1 MDHIPTSSHRKLLED
16 TTIRL
21 GVWNHVCTARDP
33 TRKWLSSISTS
44 LLASRLLLLLTSG
57 LLVLL
62 LLLLSRLL
70 LLTGLTLGKIG
81 LGILFPT
88 PPLPTSLTS
97 LTAHLPSPNSI
108 RADLPKP
115 ILLLILTTLPISRLL
130 CTPPPP
136 QNSLPVSGLYHDQ
149 QNTSLLAT

>member
-1 MDHIPTSSHRKLLED
+1 MSLSAALNSTCFLSTNSIGLIAELGADVSQAQHAGTKTMNHIPTSSNRKLLED

-33 TRKWLSSISTS
+33 TRKWLASISTS

-62 LLLLSRLL
+62 LLLLSGLL

-81 LGILFPT
+81 LGLLFPT

-108 RADLPKP
+108 
-115 ILLLILTTLPISRLL
+115 
-130 CTPPPP
+130 
-136 QNSLPVSGLYHDQ
+136 
-149 QNTSLLAT
+149 

>member
-1 MDHIPTSSHRKLLED
+1 MQERVVSISAALNSTCFLSTNSIGLIAELGADVSQAQHAGTKTMNHIPTSSNRKLLED

-21 GVWNHVCTARDP
+21 GVRNHVCTAWDP

-44 LLASRLLLLLTSG
+44 LLASRLLLLLLTSG

-62 LLLLSRLL
+62 LLLLSGLL

-81 LGILFPT
+81 LGLLFPT
-88 PPLPTSLTS
+88 PPLPISLTS

-108 RADLPKP
+108 
-115 ILLLILTTLPISRLL
+115 
-130 CTPPPP
+130 
-136 QNSLPVSGLYHDQ
+136 
-149 QNTSLLAT
+149 